1 MGTYASVCVDI
12 EEGTMVDV
20 QKLKEIEEL
29 YDERHQGQVGE
40 FIEIDGDKYSL
51 GDSCKMV
58 NVKFTLDGDKLVDID
73 APSYA
78 GLKIREGM
86 DDIVFATKLSEA
98 LKSGQVIIF
107 YIADDPRFWAYIVR
121 PGKIRLIDPEKMKY
135 F

>member
-29 YDERHQGQVGE
+29 YNKKHQNQVGE
-40 FIEIDGDKYSL
+40 FIEVAGEKYNV
-51 GDSCKMV
+51 GDSCKFV
-58 NVKFTLDGDKLVDID
+58 NVRFEVDGDKLIDID

-86 DDIVFATKLSEA
+86 DDLVFATKLSEA

-121 PGKIRLIDPEKMKY
+121 PGKIRLIDPETMKY